1 MATSSE
7 RPPLPPQPGRRGL
20 WLGILAYRW
29 AAYAWMVLLA
39 IGAADE
45 FREPAVAWLVLGAT
59 GLWTLWLSVTSGW
72 DRPLTRW
79 LDLGVCIGLLLVS
92 GVVMREGYTVGGH
105 PFFATAYPVCAAL
118 TWGAARGVG
127 PGLAAGLALSVAL
140 ALSRPINGVSPA
152 DATVAQIE
160 GLGNGIVYYI
170 AAGGAMGLISRTLG
184 RASEELRRSQEEVL
198 RERERVARLSEHAT
212 MGRKIHDSVLQALAM
227 INKRGRE
234 LGEED
239 SVPGR
244 EVLPL
249 AVMAAQQERALRA
262 LIQHE
267 PDEPPTERAS
277 LRVALSTDARAVGEV
292 PVTVTALGPIWLPEH
307 EIAEVTA
314 AVRQALENVVQHAH
328 ATRAVVFAEEGEEGL
343 VVSVRDDG
351 VGFVYEE
358 DGLRSRGKFGLLGSM
373 KGRIEDLGGRMTVRT
388 APGSGTE
395 VEFVIP
401 QPVPGSDRAGERG
414 STRATKGGTA

>member
-1 MATSSE
+1 MATSSDE

-39 IGAADE
+39 IGAAEE
-45 FREPAVAWLVLGAT
+45 FREPAVVWLVLGAT
-59 GLWTLWLSVTSGW
+59 GLWTLWLTVTPEW

-92 GVVMREGYTVGGH
+92 GIVMREGYTVGDH

-160 GLGNGIVYYI
+160 GLGNGVVYYI
-170 AAGGAMGLISRTLG
+170 AAGGAMGLISRALG

-212 MGRKIHDSVLQALAM
+212 MGRKIHDSVLQALAW
-227 INKRGRE
+227 IKKRGRE
-234 LGEED
+234 LGAEA

-244 EVLPL
+244 EVLRL
-249 AVMAAQQERALRA
+249 ADMAAQQERALRA
-262 LIQHE
+262 LIQRE
-267 PDEPPTERAS
+267 PEKPPKERAS
-277 LRVALSTDARAVGEV
+277 LRVALDADARAVGEV
-292 PVTVTALGPIWLPEH
+292 PVTVSALGPIWLPEH
-307 EIAEVTA
+307 EIDEVTA
-314 AVRQALENVVQHAH
+314 AVRQALENVVQHAR
-328 ATRAVVFAEEGEEGL
+328 ATHAVVFAEEGEQGL
-343 VVSVRDDG
+343 VVTVRDDG

-358 DGLRSRGKFGLLGSM
+358 DGLRSRGKFGLLESM
-373 KGRIEDLGGRMTVRT
+373 KGRIEDLGGRMTVRS

-395 VEFVIP
+395 VEFLIP
-401 QPVPGSDRAGERG
+401 EPGQGNDRTGDEGFA
-414 STRATKGGTA
+414 